1 MAQLPIAANS
11 APRATRPVSND
22 DGGGAAA
29 GSIAGRPAQDA
40 SRPATTHAT
49 ANLQLVNCAP
59 RPSNSPRNDVG
70 ARLIGV
76 LRAVP
81 LLLALGACASTGRGT
96 YTGAP
101 LPSAPPAA
109 TITLVER
116 SWHTDVCV
124 RVEDAGEFVVGLAQR
139 IAGANF
145 LCFGFGERQYV
156 TQREHGLL
164 TMISALFPSQ
174 GALLMTVLRDTPAAA
189 FGAENTVAL
198 GVSTAGLAGL
208 QAYLHDAVDTDASGG
223 PLRLGDGP
231 YPGSVFFGATGTY
244 DLLHTCNTW
253 TAAALRSAGLPIRTA
268 GVIFAG
274 GVMRQAQPLSTPL
287 LGSTP

>member
-1 MAQLPIAANS
+1 M
-11 APRATRPVSND
+11 
-22 DGGGAAA
+22 
-29 GSIAGRPAQDA
+29 
-40 SRPATTHAT
+40 

-59 RPSNSPRNDVG
+59 HPSGSPRNDVG

-81 LLLALGACASTGRGT
+81 LLLALAACTSTGTRV
-96 YTGAP
+96 P

-116 SWHTDVCV
+116 SWHTDICI

-139 IAGANF
+139 FAGANF

-189 FGAENTVAL
+189 FGAKNTVPL

-208 QAYLHDAVDTDASGG
+208 QAYLHDAVDTEASGG

-244 DLLHTCNTW
+244 DLVHTCNTW
-253 TAAALRSAGLPIRTA
+253 TAAALRAAGLPIRTA

-287 LGSTP
+287 PGSMP